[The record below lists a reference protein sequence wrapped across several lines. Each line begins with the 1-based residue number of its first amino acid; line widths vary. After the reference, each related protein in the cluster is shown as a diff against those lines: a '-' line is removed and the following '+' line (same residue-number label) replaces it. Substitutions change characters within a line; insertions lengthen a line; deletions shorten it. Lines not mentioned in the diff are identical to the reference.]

1 MFSTSKDKIDDVY
14 TSLQDYFNI
23 DDYVELNKY
32 IGIDPEHWPDGSI
45 HIRKPYLTQIIIN
58 MIPGIKKL
66 SATPTPA
73 VKPPIEKRGI
83 PNEQKWL

>member
-32 IGIDPEHWPDGSI
+32 IGIDPEH
-45 HIRKPYLTQIIIN
+45 
-58 MIPGIKKL
+58 
-66 SATPTPA
+66 
-73 VKPPIEKRGI
+73 
-83 PNEQKWL
+83 